1 MWSHR
6 PACLPY
12 SISFHWSTPL
22 RRPPQCRC
30 QTHSPKA
37 DKCWTRIWQGS
48 SHLGTDVRSTSTDKT
63 GQNPIYCQG
72 SSAVSLSNL
81 FNGVLWNIGF
91 SLLGSCLSRFRLHRA
106 CPHCSWVRFP
116 PHLPRTQ
123 LRQRSEPWLEM
134 RLSFALAIS
143 KLMPQSKEWLIL
155 ASLSL
160 CIRCFNE
167 ICEKVKHPSLYT
179 NLESHGRSRS
189 QHCNQGNG

>member
-1 MWSHR
+1 MSNTF
-6 PACLPY
+6 
-12 SISFHWSTPL
+12 SF
-22 RRPPQCRC
+22 
-30 QTHSPKA
+30 KA
-37 DKCWTRIWQGS
+37 NKGWTRIWKGS
-48 SHLGTDVRSTSTDKT
+48 SHLGTNVRSTSTDKT
-63 GQNPIYCQG
+63 SKNPIYCQG

-81 FNGVLWNIGF
+81 LESFEIFTF
-91 SLLGSCLSRFRLHRA
+91 SSLGSFLSRCRLHKA

-179 NLESHGRSRS
+179 NLESHWLSS
-189 QHCNQGNG
+189 CQHCKRTD